1 LPVRLRYYT
10 DPACSASW
18 AAEPALRRLQL
29 EFGDEVRITYVM
41 GGLSRQYE
49 GDQSRLVIEWLDAA
63 ERSGMPVDP
72 RAWNTPGAIGSTFP
86 ACMAFKAA
94 AEQGPEAA
102 ERYLRAL
109 REGIMCR
116 RRKLD
121 GLEALM
127 EEARA
132 AGLDVERFRVD
143 VGSHAIVEA
152 FGADL
157 EETRGVPDAAR
168 ERGLVAQAPSG
179 ERLALP
185 ALRFLPDGADSP
197 GTEPARPAGPGTESV
212 QPVGDGTER
221 WCGANDGYEGWRE
234 AALAAGAVPASGAL
248 PSVVAALERFGSLA
262 AAEVSGVCDL
272 PGPRAHAELW
282 RLATEW
288 RVRPQRF
295 LTGELW
301 TLA

>member
-121 GLEALM
+121 GLEALV
-127 EEARA
+127 EEARS

-143 VGSHAIVEA
+143 AGSHAIVEA

-157 EETRGVPDAAR
+157 EETRGVPDEAR
-168 ERGLVAQAPSG
+168 RRGLVAEAPSG

-185 ALRFLPDGADSP
+185 VLRFLGGGAESP
-197 GTEPARPAGPGTESV
+197 GS
-212 QPVGDGTER
+212 VGDGAER

-234 AALAAGAVPASGAL
+234 AALAVGAVSGSGSA
-248 PSVVAALERFGSLA
+248 PSVIGALERFGRLS
-262 AAEVSGVCDL
+262 AAEIASVCDL
-272 PGPRAHAELW
+272 PGPRAQAELW

-288 RVRPQRF
+288 RVRPERF

-301 TLA
+301 ELA

>member
-1 LPVRLRYYT
+1 MSVPITVIYFPRLLPVRLRYYT

-18 AAEPALRRLQL
+18 AAEPALRRLQV
-29 EFGDEVRITYVM
+29 EFGDEVEITYVM

-49 GDQSRLVIEWLDAA
+49 GDQSRLVTEWLDAA

-72 RAWNTPGAIGSTFP
+72 RAWNGPGAIGSSFP

-102 ERYLRAL
+102 ARYLRAL

-121 GLEALM
+121 GAEALV

-132 AGLDVERFRVD
+132 AGLDSERFRID
-143 VGSHAIVEA
+143 LGSHAIVEA

-157 EETRGVPDAAR
+157 EETRGGPV
-168 ERGLVAQAPSG
+168 ES
-179 ERLALP
+179 LP
-185 ALRFLPDGADSP
+185 ALCFAGGGSEHWRGA
-197 GTEPARPAGPGTESV
+197 
-212 QPVGDGTER
+212 Q
-221 WCGANDGYEGWRE
+221 DGYEGWRE
-234 AALAAGAVPASGAL
+234 AALAGGAAPASGPPLA
-248 PSVVAALERFGSLA
+248 VIAALERFGSMA
-262 AAEVSGVCDL
+262 AVEVSAVCDL
-272 PGPRAHAELW
+272 PEPRAQAELW

-288 RVRPQRF
+288 RVSAERF

-301 TLA
+301 RRA

>member
-18 AAEPALRRLQL
+18 AAEPALRRLQI

-49 GDQSRLVIEWLDAA
+49 GDQSRLVTEWLDAA

-72 RAWNTPGAIGSTFP
+72 RAWNTPGAIKSTFP

-94 AEQGPEAA
+94 AQQGPEAA
-102 ERYLRAL
+102 ERYLRAV

-121 GLEALM
+121 GVEALV

-132 AGLDVERFRVD
+132 AGLDAGRFRVD

-157 EETRGVPDAAR
+157 EETRSVPDAAR
-168 ERGLVAQAPSG
+168 ERRLVAEAPSG

-185 ALRFLPDGADSP
+185 ALRFL
-197 GTEPARPAGPGTESV
+197 
-212 QPVGDGTER
+212 GDGTER

-234 AALAAGAVPASGAL
+234 AALAAGTVPASGSP
-248 PSVVAALERFGSLA
+248 PSVMGALERFGRLSTPEIA
-262 AAEVSGVCDL
+262 SVCDL
-272 PGPRAHAELW
+272 PGPRAQAELW

-288 RVRPQRF
+288 RVRPERF

-301 TLA
+301 ELVRGGGH